1 MYMYMYIN
9 VCTCNRG
16 QRFIKGVGHTCVHIA
31 DVVKLWLPLYVHV
44 HNTKSCI
51 SYLCILINM

>member
-1 MYMYMYIN
+1 MYMYIN
-9 VCTCNRG
+9 VCNRG